1 MAQEEKVSKFLEAIT
16 KDALRRKEKI
26 LKEIDDFNKEELEK
40 AEDEALSEAYALIQ
54 GEISNTRSELRREY
68 CLLEME
74 KRKQLFQRRSEITA
88 QVFERA
94 QDMLKEYA
102 AADEYHSDFFK
113 DLKQAAEQFSSGKVI
128 IMIRSQDLPFE
139 NEIRALFPNNCTIEE
154 DKTITIGGF
163 RLKDLQH
170 GLLADNTL
178 DVKLEQQRD
187 WFLENSGLSIA

>member
-74 KRKQLFQRRSEITA
+74 KRKQLFQHRSEITA

-102 AADEYHSDFFK
+102 AADGYHSDFFR